1 MIIEPLGKHAEL
13 IPLIANWHFQ
23 QWGPSAIEPQ
33 QTVEWRIADLKEHLN
48 KTTLP
53 LTFVAFSGSVP
64 VGSACLTVYDLPIRQ
79 NLSPWLST
87 VFVLKEFRK
96 QGIGSALVKHV
107 VEKARAL
114 DFPQLYLF
122 TPDQVKLYSRLGWN
136 IFEEVVFHEHEYTIM
151 KIELGEGFICKGD

>member
-1 MIIEPLGKHAEL
+1 MIIEPLEKHADL

-23 QWGPSAIEPQ
+23 QWGPSTIEPQ
-33 QTVEWRIADLKEHLN
+33 QTVEWRIADLREHLN

-64 VGSACLTVYDLPIRQ
+64 VGSASLTLYDLPIRQ

-87 VFVLKEFRK
+87 VFVLSEHRK

-107 VEKARAL
+107 VEKASAL
-114 DFPQLYLF
+114 DIPRLYLF
-122 TPDQVKLYSRLGWN
+122 TPDQLNLYSRLGWK
-136 IFEEVVFHEHEYTIM
+136 IFEEVVFHGHEYTVM
-151 KIELGEGFICKGD
+151 KFDLE